1 MAYVKPNTF
10 VDGTTLT
17 AAAAE
22 GNFEALRV
30 YLHEGISA
38 TDFESSTWIQRRHI
52 QPPDYEPFSGVQH
65 GVSGHQGGQW
75 AGSANIRMTFA
86 TKFLTGNGQPD
97 ATTFHHIPNT
107 SFTLDIRRAGTLLF
121 HYWFEL
127 ECGNDN
133 STASYQVAEAS
144 RAVFVAPWISQLSTA
159 YTAYQ
164 TVCTGNAQ
172 PELSDRERIP
182 ERDIGD
188 VRSRWRLWSEAG
200 DDNPVDVARNALV
213 VRARGSFSRGSRR
226 YCKLGRR
233 GRSLLPIGG
242 EYARRNHRGPYC
254 GRTCKRSGRGRARC
268 RTNARGEEALHRSG
282 RRRARGASSTRAH
295 RGSLDRSATRP
306 TRIASARS
314 DKPRPLDN
322 SKPRRFNKRPRALA
336 VLYPGATSFFANK
349 PNKRPFA
356 G

>member
-52 QPPDYEPFSGVQH
+52 QPPDFEPFSGVQH

-107 SFTLDIRRAGTLLF
+107 SFTLDIRRSGTLIF

-159 YTAYQ
+159 YTAYRQ
-164 TVCTGNAQ
+164 YAQETRNQNYPIVNAYPNGVSETFVQ
-172 PELSDRERIP
+172 GGGYGAKQGTIIRSTSLGTRLSFGLAAHSRVDRV
-182 ERDIGD
+182 G
-188 VRSRWRLWSEAG
+188 VVNWG
-200 DDNPVDVARNALV
+200 VAVEVFYL
-213 VRARGSFSRGSRR
+213 
-226 YCKLGRR
+226 
-233 GRSLLPIGG
+233 
-242 EYARRNHRGPYC
+242 
-254 GRTCKRSGRGRARC
+254 
-268 RTNARGEEALHRSG
+268 
-282 RRRARGASSTRAH
+282 
-295 RGSLDRSATRP
+295 
-306 TRIASARS
+306 
-314 DKPRPLDN
+314 
-322 SKPRRFNKRPRALA
+322 
-336 VLYPGATSFFANK
+336 
-349 PNKRPFA
+349 
-356 G
+356 